1 VAEASLTGESE
12 PVLKATAVL
21 ADPAP
26 LGDRV
31 NMVCSG
37 TAVTRGRGRAV
48 VTTTGIHTEMGRI
61 ASLLG
66 RTGEDRTPLQR
77 EIDFV
82 GRTLGIAV
90 IGSPSVR
97 SPDAVHSYSACR
109 YESAIAALRTCPGSG
124 RVGGRLVRLR
134 SRIRIV
140 GSLY

>member
-1 VAEASLTGESE
+1 LTGESE

-97 SPDAVHSYSACR
+97 SPTPCTRTAPVAMSLPARRCAR
-109 YESAIAALRTCPGSG
+109 VQVAAGWAGGLCGSGPGSE
-124 RVGGRLVRLR
+124 
-134 SRIRIV
+134 
-140 GSLY
+140 